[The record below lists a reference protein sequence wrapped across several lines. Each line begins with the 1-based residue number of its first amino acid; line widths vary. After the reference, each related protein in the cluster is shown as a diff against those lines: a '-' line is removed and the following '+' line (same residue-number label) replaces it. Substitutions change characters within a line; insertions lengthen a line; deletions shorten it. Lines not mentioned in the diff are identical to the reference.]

1 MKRTCKYLSFGAAA
15 VLIAMMMTAT
25 VVERLQGTPVA
36 FQWFYH
42 SPLFIALWAVAAI
55 AGLIYLVM
63 EGTPKRVCTMG
74 LHIGLAVILAGA
86 LVTFLFGTSGS
97 IHLREGET
105 AAAYELDDE
114 TPATLPFSLRLEA
127 FAIDYYEG
135 TRRRSTTGPTLPF
148 SPKGSRS
155 GSR

>member
-15 VLIAMMMTAT
+15 VLIAMMMAAT

-42 SPLFIALWAVAAI
+42 SPLFILLWAVAAI

-63 EGTPKRVCTMG
+63 AGTPKRLWTMG
-74 LHIGLAVILAGA
+74 LHIGLVVILAGA

-105 AAAYELDDE
+105 TAD
-114 TPATLPFSLRLEA
+114 
-127 FAIDYYEG
+127 
-135 TRRRSTTGPTLPF
+135 
-148 SPKGSRS
+148 
-155 GSR
+155 